1 MKKKKIA
8 IIINHLSFFC
18 SHILPVALAA
28 KKNGYVVKIFCGY
41 GGSTEMEVEA
51 KKIIKKNEINY
62 ENIGFTPSSKNIFF
76 EIFFFFKNTK
86 RFKKF

>member
-1 MKKKKIA
+1 MKKRKIA

-41 GGSTEMEVEA
+41 GGSKEMEVEA
-51 KKIIKKNEINY
+51 KKIILNSICSTYRLRIN
-62 ENIGFTPSSKNIFF
+62 IC
-76 EIFFFFKNTK
+76 
-86 RFKKF
+86 